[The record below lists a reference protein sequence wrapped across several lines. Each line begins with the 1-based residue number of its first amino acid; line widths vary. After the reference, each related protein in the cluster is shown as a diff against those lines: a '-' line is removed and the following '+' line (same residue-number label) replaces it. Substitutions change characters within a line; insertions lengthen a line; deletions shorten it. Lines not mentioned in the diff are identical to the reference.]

1 MILARLCVTWSLLSC
16 PSRCFQYKVFQ
27 HSKWK
32 GYANLL
38 LVVIFWISY
47 GCMVVC
53 YVKIAFKL
61 LRTSK
66 EKPDLP
72 NAARYARTSKKSFFV
87 LFLYTVC
94 FVPHHIVY
102 VFYIVTQITDTS
114 CYWRG
119 VVYQAK
125 EVALLFS
132 ALNSCLDPIMYFLLS
147 SSMRKQVM
155 RLLGSARQ
163 DLPETAVD
171 RAGVR
176 LRE

>member
-1 MILARLCVTWSLLSC
+1 M
-16 PSRCFQYKVFQ
+16 
-27 HSKWK
+27 
-32 GYANLL
+32 
-38 LVVIFWISY
+38 LVVVFWISY

-72 NAARYARTSKKSFFV
+72 NAARYARTANKSFFILV
-87 LFLYTVC
+87 LFTVC

-119 VVYQAK
+119 VVYQAN

-132 ALNSCLDPIMYFLLS
+132 ALNSCLDPVMYFLLS

-155 RLLGSARQ
+155 RLLGNVMREAGASGSSYSVEQGSGSGR
-163 DLPETAVD
+163 AVPGQQSIGLV
-171 RAGVR
+171 GVFGNNTDDNTSQP
-176 LRE
+176 